1 MGLSTG
7 WRSRTDLRRFNKFT
21 QGTWRFKG
29 QPLYANDCIYLT
41 KNSRFIRIFS
51 IIIVR
56 DKPH

>member
-7 WRSRTDLRRFNKFT
+7 NLCRTDLRLFNKFT
-21 QGTWRFKG
+21 QGTSWFRR
-29 QPLYANDCIYLT
+29 QPLYANDFIYLT
-41 KNSRFIRIFS
+41 KISRFIRIFS